1 MTGEVNPSCSPGLAD
16 GLHCSG
22 EHSAGEGCRDEK
34 RLLVPQCPM
43 PLMGP
48 LLRREEMTPV
58 YLPRMGE
65 GGEPH
70 GEGPFGRKQ
79 QVDHSSRATV
89 W

>member
-1 MTGEVNPSCSPGLAD
+1 MVSIGPVSTALG
-16 GLHCSG
+16 
-22 EHSAGEGCRDEK
+22 RDAEM
-34 RLLVPQCPM
+34 RSDLVPQRPV

-48 LLRREEMTPV
+48 LLRKEGMTPV